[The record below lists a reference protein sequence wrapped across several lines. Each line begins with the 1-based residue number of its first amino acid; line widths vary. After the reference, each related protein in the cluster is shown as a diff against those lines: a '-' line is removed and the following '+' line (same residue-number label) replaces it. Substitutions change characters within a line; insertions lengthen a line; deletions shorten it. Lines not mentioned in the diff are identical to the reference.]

1 MSVLFPDNPGT
12 SLGEARF
19 SNFTQEIPEQSPDW
33 IADIFPNNSFI
44 DSEAHTVIK
53 GFCRNVLLYELPY
66 LGLRYWD
73 VAILVPN
80 LLFSLFLILNA
91 RHVLKKITN
100 SKSPVFRAFFLLVYL
115 TTFMNIVRCIV
126 SMSISATNPV
136 GELVDK
142 ILWISLKFFYMT
154 SELSV
159 LTFALLF
166 GHLDSST
173 SIRRALIATLLIS
186 LAHTGIQSVLELK
199 LIDQSITDGFFD
211 LHSEGGLIF
220 WMLTS
225 AAFALIYLFVLCL
238 PLTCVRRYVTLPS
251 KCSFYLYCI
260 LLSFLNIL
268 QALGAVLLFFQAT
281 DGMCFVDFSTYLYF
295 CFYTP
300 IVYVTFLRRSLKHP
314 NSNSGNS
321 LFSYR
326 KQRDEHGSG
335 DLPDSYYPRFSGLT
349 SPSYDDLFDCSPR
362 YATAP
367 FPDAPLM
374 LSTAETAEST
384 VTTRTGSDE
393 WEARHSGYWD
403 TNMETR
409 HLKGLGADGSLV
421 FDDDPYPRWHR

>member
-1 MSVLFPDNPGT
+1 MRDSLNPPAISANMSVLFPDNPGT

-19 SNFTQEIPEQSPDW
+19 SNFTQEIPDESPEW

-44 DSEAHTVIK
+44 DSEAHTITVLGRGDINTESVI
-53 GFCRNVLLYELPY
+53 
-66 LGLRYWD
+66 
-73 VAILVPN
+73 
-80 LLFSLFLILNA
+80 
-91 RHVLKKITN
+91 
-100 SKSPVFRAFFLLVYL
+100 LVYL
-115 TTFMNIVRCIV
+115 TTFMNVVRCIV

-211 LHSEGGLIF
+211 LHSQGGLLF

-225 AAFALIYLFVLCL
+225 AAFALRLQSYAVKKNDYYRIWSTVIRERNVFLH
-238 PLTCVRRYVTLPS
+238 PS
-251 KCSFYLYCI
+251 
-260 LLSFLNIL
+260 
-268 QALGAVLLFFQAT
+268 
-281 DGMCFVDFSTYLYF
+281 
-295 CFYTP
+295 
-300 IVYVTFLRRSLKHP
+300 
-314 NSNSGNS
+314 SNSGNS

-362 YATAP
+362 FGTVP

-403 TNMETR
+403 TNVETR

>member
-19 SNFTQEIPEQSPDW
+19 SNFTQEIPVQSPYW

-44 DSEAHTVIK
+44 DSEAHTAIK
-53 GFCRNVLLYELPY
+53 GFCRDVLLYQLPIV
-66 LGLRYWD
+66 GFRYWD
-73 VAILVPN
+73 LAILLPN
-80 LLFSLFLILNA
+80 LFFLLFLLLNG
-91 RHVLKKITN
+91 RHVLKKISG
-100 SKSPVFRAFFLLVYL
+100 SKSPVFKAFFVLVYL
-115 TTFMNIVRCIV
+115 TTIMNVIRCIV

-173 SIRRALIATLLIS
+173 SIRRALVATLLIS

-199 LIDQSITDGFFD
+199 LIDQSIADGFFD
-211 LHSEGGLIF
+211 LHSEGGLLF
-220 WMLTS
+220 WLLTS
-225 AAFALIYLFVLCL
+225 AAFALVYLFVLCL
-238 PLTCVRRYVTLPS
+238 PITCVRRYVTLPS
-251 KCSFYLYCI
+251 KCSFYLYCMM
-260 LLSFLNIL
+260 LSFLNIL
-268 QALGAVLLFFQAT
+268 QALGALLLFLLSS
-281 DGMCFVDFSTYLYF
+281 DGMWYGVLFNIFSNYAFGFT
-295 CFYTP
+295 
-300 IVYVTFLRRSLKHP
+300 HP
-314 NSNSGNS
+314 SSSTGNS

-335 DLPDSYYPRFSGLT
+335 DLPDSYFPRFSGLT

-362 YATAP
+362 FGAVTYSG
-367 FPDAPLM
+367 APLM

-393 WEARHSGYWD
+393 WEARYSGLWEP
-403 TNMETR
+403 NVETR
-409 HLKGLGADGSLV
+409 HLKGLGANGSLV
-421 FDDDPYPRWHR
+421 FDDDVYPRWHR

>member
-19 SNFTQEIPEQSPDW
+19 SNYTQEIPEQSPDW
-33 IADIFPNNSFI
+33 IVDIFPNNSFI

-53 GFCRNVLLYELPY
+53 GFCRDVLLYEVPII
-66 LGLRYWD
+66 GVRYWD
-73 VAILVPN
+73 IAILTPN
-80 LLFSLFLILNA
+80 LLFLLFLLLNA
-91 RHVLKKITN
+91 RHVLKKITG
-100 SKSPVFRAFFLLVYL
+100 SKSPVFKAFFVLVYL
-115 TTFMNIVRCIV
+115 TTFMNVIRCIV

-211 LHSEGGLIF
+211 LHSQGGLLF

-225 AAFALIYLFVLCL
+225 AAFALRTQGMFFG
-238 PLTCVRRYVTLPS
+238 PS
-251 KCSFYLYCI
+251 FIQLAE
-260 LLSFLNIL
+260 FRN
-268 QALGAVLLFFQAT
+268 
-281 DGMCFVDFSTYLYF
+281 
-295 CFYTP
+295 
-300 IVYVTFLRRSLKHP
+300 RHP
-314 NSNSGNS
+314 SSSSGNS

-335 DLPDSYYPRFSGLT
+335 DLPDSYFPRFSGLT

-362 YATAP
+362 AAVTYS
-367 FPDAPLM
+367 DAPLM
-374 LSTAETAEST
+374 LSSAETAEST

-393 WEARHSGYWD
+393 WEARPHVSTKQWSLQEKLSAEGGGKKKPDAAAGAGGAASGAAAPAAAAGG
-403 TNMETR
+403 E
-409 HLKGLGADGSLV
+409 KKEGEGEKKEE
-421 FDDDPYPRWHR
+421 